1 MNLYEIISR
10 LRDYFK
16 IGYFYILLGYF
27 SILLRLLLLVTVYV
41 HDTKPQESFLD
52 VISYA
57 SW

>member
-27 SILLRLLLLVTVYV
+27 SILLSLLLLVTVYV
-41 HDTKPQESFLD
+41 HDTKPQESF
-52 VISYA
+52 
-57 SW
+57 